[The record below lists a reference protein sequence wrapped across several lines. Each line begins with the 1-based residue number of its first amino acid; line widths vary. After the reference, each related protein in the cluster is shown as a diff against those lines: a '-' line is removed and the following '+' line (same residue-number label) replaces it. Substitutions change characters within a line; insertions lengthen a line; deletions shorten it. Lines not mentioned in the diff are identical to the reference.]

1 MRMNEI
7 IRKKRREKGLTQEQV
22 AACLGVTAPAVNK
35 WESGAS
41 LPDLALLLPLSRL
54 LETDPNTLLG
64 FHGDLTKEEAMLY
77 INEIAQT
84 AKDKGMEE
92 TLFLIRKRVREY
104 PSCGALLYQAATLL
118 RGMAILFPVSEARA
132 EENRAYAVSLYERA
146 MNCADMQSADLSR
159 YALAS
164 LYIQEKNYEKAEEL
178 IGQMPEYQPL
188 DKKSLQIQ
196 MYIQQ
201 KKNED
206 AAVLLERKLNSSIQE
221 IFLMLDQL
229 ATVTVREG
237 NIERARELARYSRQ
251 VMEIY
256 PWDYST
262 FVVEFTVA
270 AEARDA
276 DRCLEL
282 LEQMLQALS
291 VPFRLEKS
299 VLFAHQPAKEPDP
312 AMGRQIKETLLTA
325 LERDEEYAFIREQ
338 EGYQELRR
346 KYAGR

>member
-92 TLFLIRKRVREY
+92 TLSLIRKRVREY
-104 PSCGALLYQAATLL
+104 PSCGVLLYQAATLL

-164 LYIQEKNYEKAEEL
+164 LYIQEKNYEK
-178 IGQMPEYQPL
+178 QR
-188 DKKSLQIQ
+188 S
-196 MYIQQ
+196 
-201 KKNED
+201 
-206 AAVLLERKLNSSIQE
+206 
-221 IFLMLDQL
+221 
-229 ATVTVREG
+229 
-237 NIERARELARYSRQ
+237 
-251 VMEIY
+251 
-256 PWDYST
+256 
-262 FVVEFTVA
+262 
-270 AEARDA
+270 
-276 DRCLEL
+276 
-282 LEQMLQALS
+282 
-291 VPFRLEKS
+291 
-299 VLFAHQPAKEPDP
+299 
-312 AMGRQIKETLLTA
+312 
-325 LERDEEYAFIREQ
+325 
-338 EGYQELRR
+338 
-346 KYAGR
+346 